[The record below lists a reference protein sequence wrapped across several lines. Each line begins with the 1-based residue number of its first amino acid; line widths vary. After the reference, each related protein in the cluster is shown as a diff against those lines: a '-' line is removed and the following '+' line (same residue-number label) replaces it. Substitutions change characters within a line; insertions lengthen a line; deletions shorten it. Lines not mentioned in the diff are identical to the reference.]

1 MSCSINLIPPVM
13 LEMENHFKYLGSTMP
28 EILSSDKPFLK

>member
-1 MSCSINLIPPVM
+1 MSCSINLIPPVI
-13 LEMENHFKYLGSTMP
+13 LEMENHLQSLGSTMP